1 MIIKECCNHSNTAR
15 KANNMNEIINNW
27 DLILNTFKNECDIQ
41 NLSFTTFIK
50 PLQVISVSDNEITLL
65 SDTQMS
71 ANYVEKRYLKFLEVT
86 ISEIMKKDY
95 KLRIISEDTLNEL
108 NNKFNQIDNGSFV
121 KITFY
126 KNGKYSE
133 IKRRV
138 TNIDYIKKK
147 IQINKEYNI
156 NICDIVSILI

>member
-1 MIIKECCNHSNTAR
+1 MANRVARAKQFLPFDALKGLQEALREKE
-15 KANNMNEIINNW
+15 
-27 DLILNTFKNECDIQ
+27 
-41 NLSFTTFIK
+41 
-50 PLQVISVSDNEITLL
+50 
-65 SDTQMS
+65 
-71 ANYVEKRYLKFLEVT
+71 VEYEEEKEL
-86 ISEIMKKDY
+86 
-95 KLRIISEDTLNEL
+95 SEDTLNDL
-108 NNKFNQIDNGSFV
+108 NDKFNQLDNGSFV

-133 IKRRV
+133 IKGRV

>member
-1 MIIKECCNHSNTAR
+1 VVNKVARAKQFLTFDALKGLQEALREKEI
-15 KANNMNEIINNW
+15 EY
-27 DLILNTFKNECDIQ
+27 E
-41 NLSFTTFIK
+41 
-50 PLQVISVSDNEITLL
+50 E
-65 SDTQMS
+65 
-71 ANYVEKRYLKFLEVT
+71 
-86 ISEIMKKDY
+86 KKD
-95 KLRIISEDTLNEL
+95 LSEDTLNDL

-133 IKRRV
+133 IKGRV

-156 NICDIVSILI
+156 NICDIVNILI

>member
-1 MIIKECCNHSNTAR
+1 MANRVARARQFLPFDALKGLQEALREKEI
-15 KANNMNEIINNW
+15 EY
-27 DLILNTFKNECDIQ
+27 E
-41 NLSFTTFIK
+41 
-50 PLQVISVSDNEITLL
+50 E
-65 SDTQMS
+65 
-71 ANYVEKRYLKFLEVT
+71 
-86 ISEIMKKDY
+86 KKD
-95 KLRIISEDTLNEL
+95 LSEDTLNEL

-133 IKRRV
+133 IKGRV

-156 NICDIVSILI
+156 NICEIVSILI

>member
-1 MIIKECCNHSNTAR
+1 VANRVARAKQFLPFDALKGLQEALREKE
-15 KANNMNEIINNW
+15 
-27 DLILNTFKNECDIQ
+27 
-41 NLSFTTFIK
+41 
-50 PLQVISVSDNEITLL
+50 
-65 SDTQMS
+65 
-71 ANYVEKRYLKFLEVT
+71 VEYE
-86 ISEIMKKDY
+86 EKKD
-95 KLRIISEDTLNEL
+95 LSEDTLNNL
-108 NNKFNQIDNGSFV
+108 NDKFNQLDNGSFV

-133 IKRRV
+133 IKGRV

>member
-1 MIIKECCNHSNTAR
+1 MANRVARAKQFLPFDALKGLQEAIREKEV
-15 KANNMNEIINNW
+15 EY
-27 DLILNTFKNECDIQ
+27 E
-41 NLSFTTFIK
+41 
-50 PLQVISVSDNEITLL
+50 
-65 SDTQMS
+65 
-71 ANYVEKRYLKFLEVT
+71 EKRDLA
-86 ISEIMKKDY
+86 
-95 KLRIISEDTLNEL
+95 EDTLNDL

-133 IKRRV
+133 IKGRV

>member
-1 MIIKECCNHSNTAR
+1 MNKVARAKQFLTFDALKGLQEALREKEI
-15 KANNMNEIINNW
+15 EY
-27 DLILNTFKNECDIQ
+27 E
-41 NLSFTTFIK
+41 
-50 PLQVISVSDNEITLL
+50 E
-65 SDTQMS
+65 
-71 ANYVEKRYLKFLEVT
+71 
-86 ISEIMKKDY
+86 KKD
-95 KLRIISEDTLNEL
+95 LSEDTLNDL

-133 IKRRV
+133 IKGRV

-156 NICDIVSILI
+156 NICDIVNILI